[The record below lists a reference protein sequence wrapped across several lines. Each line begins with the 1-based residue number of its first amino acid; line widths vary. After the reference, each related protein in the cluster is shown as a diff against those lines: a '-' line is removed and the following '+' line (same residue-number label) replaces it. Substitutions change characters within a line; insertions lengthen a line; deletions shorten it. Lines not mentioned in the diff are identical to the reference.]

1 VPRIPLE
8 QLTHKTSHD
17 DRLPSLP
24 VYVRFRDLKAAG
36 IVQNWQGIKRLVEEQ
51 GFPPGVMLGPNTR
64 AWTVGDVRAGLR
76 RGRLLPGVGNV
87 LRVNHR

>member
-1 VPRIPLE
+1 MPRIPLE

-64 AWTVGDVRAGLR
+64 AWIVGDVRGWLATRPLAAG
-76 RGRLLPGVGNV
+76 GRKCLTG
-87 LRVNHR
+87 

>member
-1 VPRIPLE
+1 MPRIPLE

-64 AWTVGDVRAGLR
+64 AWTVGDVQGWLATRPLAAG
-76 RGRLLPGVGNV
+76 GRKCLTG
-87 LRVNHR
+87 